1 MTKLVVW
8 IAAVAWIASSSI
20 AHADKVFRVGK
31 GATWDCN
38 KDPVVSILH
47 GDGSYTLK
55 GSCKS
60 VNLTGGNNTL
70 TIESTGSINVTGAHN
85 KIAIDTVD
93 SINIVGSEN
102 TVTYK
107 GAVHGDA
114 PTVNKIGS
122 NNVVT
127 GGGGGGG
134 KAEGGSKP
142 SGGDKPAGD
151 SSADSAGA
159 HDCAKSPTAE
169 IDNGEGNYKF
179 VGPCTKIVVN
189 GGDNTLVIE
198 SVKHL
203 VVDGSGNTIT
213 VISADRIS
221 VSGAENKVK
230 YRKGISGPKPKITSM
245 GENNTITQIK

>member
-8 IAAVAWIASSSI
+8 IAAIACIASSSI
-20 AHADKVFRVGK
+20 AHADKVFRIGK

-38 KDPVVSILH
+38 KDPVVSIEH
-47 GDGSYTLK
+47 GNGTYTLK

-60 VNLTGGNNTL
+60 VNLTGGNNNL

-93 SINIVGSEN
+93 SINIVGSDN

-107 GAVHGDA
+107 GAVHRDA
-114 PTVNKIGS
+114 PSVSRIGT

-127 GGGGGGG
+127 GGG

-142 SGGDKPAGD
+142 SGGGKRAGD

-159 HDCAKSPTAE
+159 QDCARSPTA
-169 IDNGEGNYKF
+169 IRSSGRA
-179 VGPCTKIVVN
+179 P
-189 GGDNTLVIE
+189 
-198 SVKHL
+198 
-203 VVDGSGNTIT
+203 GSWST
-213 VISADRIS
+213 
-221 VSGAENKVK
+221 AETT
-230 YRKGISGPKPKITSM
+230 RS
-245 GENNTITQIK
+245 

>member
-8 IAAVAWIASSSI
+8 IAAIAWFASSSI

-38 KDPVVSILH
+38 KDPIVSIEH
-47 GDGSYTLK
+47 GNGTYTLK

-60 VNLTGGNNTL
+60 VDLTGGNNNL
-70 TIESTGSINVTGAHN
+70 TIESTGSINVIGAHN
-85 KIAIDTVD
+85 KVAIDTVD

-114 PTVNKIGS
+114 PSVSKIGT
-122 NNVVT
+122 NNIVA
-127 GGGGGGG
+127 GSG

-142 SGGDKPAGD
+142 SGGGKPAGD

-159 HDCAKSPTAE
+159 QDCVKRPTAV
-169 IDNGEGNYKF
+169 IDTGVGSYKF
-179 VGPCTKIVVN
+179 VGPCTRIVVD

-198 SVKHL
+198 STKEL
-203 VVDGSGNTIT
+203 VINGSTNTIT
-213 VISADRIS
+213 VGSADRIT
-221 VSGAENKVK
+221 VNGAENKVS
-230 YRKGISGPKPKITSM
+230 YRKGISGAKPRISSL
-245 GENNTITQIK
+245 GENNTVTQTK